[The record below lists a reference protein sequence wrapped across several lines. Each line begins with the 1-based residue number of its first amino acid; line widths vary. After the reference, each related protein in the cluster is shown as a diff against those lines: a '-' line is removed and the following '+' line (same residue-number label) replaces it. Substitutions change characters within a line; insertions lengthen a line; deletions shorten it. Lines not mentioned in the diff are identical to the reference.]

1 MSESFRVLIGTASF
15 VRSLGVNECHVC
27 VLTEILGIFS
37 SASLQPQ
44 ECRSRCG
51 MDLML
56 SNGDEYVRTYCFR
69 SLLGQPLVCLG
80 LKSPEIWPHSSSFLQ
95 SEECSLGCGMM
106 WMFCHADEY
115 VCIVVGLH
123 WDSPLYVELLS
134 NRMILWFLP
143 NFKVVSLPLSSS
155 CNNVIIDVDEFSFC
169 LMPTSQ

>member
-1 MSESFRVLIGTASF
+1 MSESFWVFIGTASC

-27 VLTEILGIFS
+27 VLSEILGIFS

-56 SNGDEYVRTYCFR
+56 SNGDEYVRIV
-69 SLLGQPLVCLG
+69 LGLYWDSPLYALV

-106 WMFCHADEY
+106 SMFCHADEY

>member
-1 MSESFRVLIGTASF
+1 MQVKLW
-15 VRSLGVNECHVC
+15 N
-27 VLTEILGIFS
+27 
-37 SASLQPQ
+37 
-44 ECRSRCG
+44 
-51 MDLML
+51 DLVL
-56 SNGDEYVRTYCFR
+56 SNGDEYVRIV
-69 SLLGQPLVCLG
+69 LGLYWDSPLYALV

-106 WMFCHADEY
+106 SMFCHADEY